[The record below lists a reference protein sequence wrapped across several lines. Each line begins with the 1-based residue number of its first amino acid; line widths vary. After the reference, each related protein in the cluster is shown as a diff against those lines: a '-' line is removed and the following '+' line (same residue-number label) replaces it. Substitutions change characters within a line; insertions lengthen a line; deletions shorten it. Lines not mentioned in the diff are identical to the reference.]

1 MLKNLALRIHVYYIL
16 VLTLMLAIFSY
27 GGYFYFENGFLN
39 NNYIS
44 SLFES
49 NYIFK
54 ELVKTGTIDSIKTNI
69 EKFNIRSAQRD
80 FLTLDSNLLRIRQ
93 FKKFNSKENTLLDQN
108 EKAVKEQFNKL
119 TGYPEMSALLNVL
132 MAKMNRFNE
141 IVTNRKWATLS
152 RIASRIKIKLNQD
165 NFSNVNK
172 LREISD
178 FVIKDF
184 KQMKLITENSTLKNE
199 DKVFILN
206 QLENMNTEIIMLD
219 NYVNDLRKLNQD
231 FDYFSKEF
239 KEFLK
244 TASPA
249 ISLERIDFDNKV
261 RYVYYFGLAIFVIFL
276 SFIFI
281 SLLLIPLFG
290 KSIKKKVAN
299 SVLNIINEQ
308 LIPVTVKNEFT
319 DLNEVKNFQDE
330 FDKSRKY
337 VQKRMNFGQIFQES
351 LPFASILLDSNLKVI
366 WSNNHFFEI
375 LNLELVDSDKE
386 NLTWDYLARF
396 TNLGDNDPVLDCF
409 KSNMSG
415 VFQLKVKPRAKDKA
429 VPYELYA
436 CPTSVND
443 QKRLMLIFYPLS
455 YLEDTIANQS
465 LCLIRPVEK
474 SLKILNQNIVA
485 SDEFLEMKTEFE
497 NAEIGNL
504 YELLNSL
511 VDKVISERNVFVN
524 ESDSLEAKLKDQY
537 KIIKDVEKFNDR
549 NIDLQLKIA
558 AVLNNI
564 KDNIVQLI
572 DSNEEQVN
580 LKLNWA
586 EKNID
591 FMEQFKH
598 LMVSFEDQSKRFENT
613 LNSFNALTKHRSGI
627 KEIKSELDSQREK
640 IIQTLDQTLIHQK
653 SVNIDPLLLEQSFNK
668 IKFAVKSLEKTI
680 TTLDKTMVQFDVS
693 ISKIEMEMQGKLPQN
708 EERLQLERY
717 KITLQNYA
725 EISKNSNE
733 SIISISQ
740 NAHYQEDKIVAYIKD
755 LYGQIRKCMEHLKSV
770 QTLAFSVNDI
780 FFDKKKISIQS
791 DTNVMN

>member
-1 MLKNLALRIHVYYIL
+1 MFKNLSLGVHTYYIL
-16 VLTLMLAIFSY
+16 VLTAMLGIFSY

-54 ELVKTGTIDSIKTNI
+54 ELTKTGTIESIKTNI
-69 EKFNIRSAQRD
+69 EKFNIRAAQRD

-93 FKKFNSKENTLLDQN
+93 FKKFNAKENALLDQN
-108 EKAVKEQFNKL
+108 EKTVKEQFGKM
-119 TGYPEMSALLNVL
+119 TTFPEIESLLNV
-132 MAKMNRFNE
+132 MIAKVNRFND

-152 RIASRIKIKLNQD
+152 RIASRIKIKLNHD

-206 QLENMNTEIIMLD
+206 QLENMNTELFMLD
-219 NYVNDLRKLNQD
+219 NYVNELRKLNQD
-231 FDYFSKEF
+231 FEYFSKEF
-239 KEFLK
+239 KDFLK

-261 RYVYYFGLAIFVIFL
+261 KYVYYFGLGIFVICL
-276 SFIFI
+276 TFIFI
-281 SLLLIPLFG
+281 SLLLIPFFN
-290 KSIKKKVAN
+290 SRTRKKVAN
-299 SVLNIINEQ
+299 GVLTVINEQ
-308 LIPVTVKNEFT
+308 LLPVTVKNDFT
-319 DLNEVKNFQDE
+319 ELNSVKNFQDE

-366 WSNNHFFEI
+366 WSNSHFFEI
-375 LNLELVDSDKE
+375 LNLEMVDSDKE

-409 KSNMSG
+409 KSNMAG
-415 VFQLKVKPRAKDKA
+415 VFQLKVKARAKDKA
-429 VPYELYA
+429 LPYELYA
-436 CPTSVND
+436 CPTNVND
-443 QKRLMLIFYPLS
+443 QKRLMLIFYPLT

-474 SLKILNQNIVA
+474 TLKILNQNANA
-485 SDEFLEMKTEFE
+485 SNEFAEMRGEFE
-497 NAEIGNL
+497 NAEIGQL
-504 YELLNSL
+504 YDLLDSL
-511 VDKVISERNVFVN
+511 VAKIATEKNVFIT
-524 ESDSLEAKLKDQY
+524 ESDSLESKLKDQY

-558 AVLNNI
+558 AVLNNV
-564 KDNIVQLI
+564 KDNILQLI
-572 DSNEEQVN
+572 ESNEEQIS

-591 FMEQFKH
+591 FMEQFKL
-598 LMVSFEDQSKRFENT
+598 LMQSFDDQGKRFENV
-613 LNSFNALTKHRSGI
+613 LNSFTSLSKHRSGI
-627 KEIKSELDSQREK
+627 KETRSELDSQREK
-640 IIQTLDQTLIHQK
+640 IIQILDQTLIHQK
-653 SVNIDPLLLEQSFNK
+653 SVNIEPMLLEQSFNK
-668 IKFAVKSLEKTI
+668 IKQAVKSLDKTLVNLEKT
-680 TTLDKTMVQFDVS
+680 MMQFDVS
-693 ISKIEMEMQGKLPQN
+693 ITKIEMEMEGKLPQA
-708 EERLQLERY
+708 EEKLKLERF
-717 KITLQNYA
+717 KAILQNYA
-725 EISKNSNE
+725 ELSKNSNE

-770 QTLAFSVNDI
+770 QTLSFSVNEI
-780 FFDKKKISIQS
+780 FFEKKKLPVQNETGIV
-791 DTNVMN
+791 N